1 MPTLRLTDEQ
11 RLIVAHNE
19 GPALVF
25 AVAGAGKTTALVHRI
40 ERLVRERV
48 FDSRKVL
55 ATSFSRMATDDFKR
69 LLAAFPHTQSV
80 QVSTLHAL
88 GYRIVRKAAG
98 EGLLRLDDTR
108 AKEESADRL
117 LLNQTLRQ
125 ARALK
130 APWAEELEN
139 LDSEDFLSYV
149 GAAKGNLQYADL
161 EGANLPPEALKVASQ
176 ARAPRDLEWY
186 LDLYKLLERVRQDSG
201 LLTYDDMLMTGWELL
216 VRHPGLL
223 KTVQSAFQA
232 VLVDEFQD
240 VNLAQSEMLDLITA
254 SHHNYMAV
262 GDDDQTI
269 YEWRGA
275 SPRFILEFA
284 SRYNA
289 QKYLIRDSFRCPAP
303 QVALAGRVIAQNTNR
318 EPKRLSL
325 TKGFT
330 GKVHVRLEPH
340 TPAQAE
346 SLASDIAG
354 ALEEGARP
362 QEIVV
367 LVRLYAQTPYLEQ
380 SLIEWQIPYKVVGGT
395 PFYERTEIQTLL
407 SYLHLGRE
415 PGNSES
421 RKRMWL
427 QIYNAPKRYLTRAL
441 ADSVWKGV
449 ERDKSLVSVLTEAAS
464 KAEERVAKRLRELV
478 EIFEWLPGAIER
490 STAHAVLESLEA
502 RLDFRRHLARSSGF
516 YEVGAGKAESVRA
529 FLDYARDK
537 GSVPELLNHIENL
550 AQEQHAQD
558 STKERI
564 SLMTVFRAKGLEWP
578 YVFIPDCNEGT
589 LPYSGAES
597 LEEERRL
604 FYVALTRSSRHT
616 FLYALSAL
624 PLSPFLK
631 EAEHLQT
638 LSAVER
644 VGEALSTSPETL
656 STAQTL
662 ALARGAWKLG
672 LERFL
677 YQWWESENAQPL
689 AAKVLRLFDYAKGKG
704 WLEDLGLT
712 AEARA
717 VWEAFDVGSG
727 AVADGEFGDLE
738 GYILKPV
745 PEKNGRL
752 EVGHKVKH
760 FRFGTGLIIGLE
772 DGVATV
778 AFGDGVRKLAVRHA
792 RLERVG

>member
-1 MPTLRLTDEQ
+1 M
-11 RLIVAHNE
+11 AHNE

-25 AVAGAGKTTALVHRI
+25 AVAGAGKTTALVHRL

-48 FDSRKVL
+48 FDPGKILV
-55 ATSFSRMATDDFKR
+55 TSFSRMATDDFKR
-69 LLAAFPHTQSV
+69 LLAQFPHAGGV
-80 QVSTLHAL
+80 RISTLHAL
-88 GYRIVRKAAG
+88 GYRIGRKGAQ
-98 EGLLRLDDTR
+98 ERLLKLQDNPRD
-108 AKEESADRL
+108 ESPDRL

-139 LDSEDFLSYV
+139 LDPEDFLSYV

-161 EGANLPPEALKVASQ
+161 AGTNLPPEALKVASQ
-176 ARAPRDLEWY
+176 ARAPRELEWY
-186 LDLYKLLERVRQDSG
+186 LDLYKLMERVRQESG

-216 VRHPGLL
+216 VRHPSLL
-223 KTVQSAFQA
+223 KTVQGAFQA

-254 SHHNYMAV
+254 AHRNYMAV

-284 SRYNA
+284 PRYNA

-303 QVALAGRVIAQNTNR
+303 QVALAGRVIAQNQNR

-340 TPAQAE
+340 TPAQAAG
-346 SLASDIAG
+346 LASDIAG
-354 ALEEGARP
+354 ALSEGGRP
-362 QEIVV
+362 QEIAV

-380 SLIEWQIPYKVVGGT
+380 SLIERQIPYKVVGST
-395 PFYERTEIQTLL
+395 PFYERPEIQTLL
-407 SYLHLGRE
+407 SYLRLGLGT
-415 PGNSES
+415 GNPEA
-421 RKRMWL
+421 RKQMWL
-427 QIYNAPKRYLTRAL
+427 QVYNTPKRYLTRAL
-441 ADSVWKGV
+441 ADAVWKGV
-449 ERDKSLVSVLTEAAS
+449 ERGKPLSAMLKDVAS
-464 KAEERVAKRLRELV
+464 SAEERVAKRLRELV
-478 EIFEWLPGAIER
+478 ELFEWLPYAVER
-490 STAHAVLESLEA
+490 SSAHAVLESLEA
-502 RLDFRRHLARSSGF
+502 RLDFRRHLVRSSGF
-516 YEVGAGKAESVRA
+516 YEAGAGKAEGVQA
-529 FLDYARDK
+529 FIDYSRDK
-537 GSVPELLNHIENL
+537 GSVLELLAHVENL
-550 AQEQHAQD
+550 AQEHHAQD
-558 STKERI
+558 DTKERI

-589 LPYSGAES
+589 LPYSGAKS
-597 LEEERRL
+597 VEEERRL

-616 FLYALSAL
+616 FLYALSNL

-631 EAEHLQT
+631 EAEYLQT

-644 VGEALSTSPETL
+644 IEDALSASPETL

-662 ALARGAWKLG
+662 ALAQGAWKLG

-677 YQWWESENAQPL
+677 YQWWVSENAQAL
-689 AAKVLRLFDYAKGKG
+689 AAKVLRLFEYAQGRG
-704 WLEDLGLT
+704 WLEGLGLT
-712 AEARA
+712 SEARA
-717 VWEAFDVGSG
+717 VWEAFDASPGTVIDS
-727 AVADGEFGDLE
+727 EFADLE
-738 GYILKPV
+738 RFILKSLPK
-745 PEKNGRL
+745 KNRL
-752 EVGHKVKH
+752 EVGTKVKH
-760 FRFGTGLIIGLE
+760 SHFGTGLIVGLE

-778 AFGDGVRKLAVRHA
+778 AFGDGVRKMALRYAK
-792 RLERVG
+792 LERVGRND

>member
-1 MPTLRLTDEQ
+1 VSLRLTDEQ
-11 RLIVAHNE
+11 HLIVAHNE

-48 FDSRKVL
+48 FDSRKIL

-69 LLAAFPHTQSV
+69 LLAQFPHAGGV
-80 QVSTLHAL
+80 QISTLHAL

-98 EGLLRLDDTR
+98 EGLLKL
-108 AKEESADRL
+108 AESRRDESPDRL
-117 LLNQTLRQ
+117 LLSQTLQQ

-130 APWAEELEN
+130 VPWAEELEN
-139 LDSEDFLSYV
+139 LGTEDFLSYV

-161 EGANLPPEALKVASQ
+161 GSANLPPEALKVASQ

-186 LDLYKLLERVRQDSG
+186 LELYKLMERVRQDSG

-223 KTVQSAFQA
+223 KAVQGAFQA

-254 SHHNYMAV
+254 AHRNLMAV

-284 SRYNA
+284 GRYNA

-303 QVALAGRVIAQNTNR
+303 QVALAGRIIAGNTNR

-354 ALEEGARP
+354 ALAEGARP

-380 SLIEWQIPYKVVGGT
+380 SLIERQIPYKVVGST
-395 PFYERTEIQTLL
+395 PFYQRPEIQTLL
-407 SYLHLGRE
+407 SYLHLGLGT
-415 PGNSES
+415 GNLEA

-427 QIYNAPKRYLTRAL
+427 QVYNTPKRYLTRAL
-441 ADSVWKGV
+441 ADLVWKGV
-449 ERDKSLVSVLTEAAS
+449 ERGKPLAAVLKEVAS
-464 KAEERVAKRLRELV
+464 SAEERVAKRLRELL
-478 EIFEWLPGAIER
+478 EIFEWLPYAVGR
-490 STAHAVLESLEA
+490 SSAHAVLESLEA
-502 RLDFRRHLARSSGF
+502 RLDFRRHVVRSSGF
-516 YEVGAGKAESVRA
+516 YEVGAGKAEGVRA
-529 FLDYARDK
+529 FIDYSRDK
-537 GSVPELLNHIENL
+537 GSVLELLAHIENL
-550 AQEQHAQD
+550 AQEHHAQD
-558 STKERI
+558 DTKERI

-578 YVFIPDCNEGT
+578 LVFIPDCNEGT
-589 LPYSGAES
+589 LPYSGGES
-597 LEEERRL
+597 IEEERRL

-616 FLYALSAL
+616 FLYALSSL

-631 EAEHLQT
+631 EAEHLQL

-644 VGEALSTSPETL
+644 VGEALSANPETL

-662 ALARGAWKLG
+662 ALAQGAWKLG

-677 YQWWESENAQPL
+677 YQWWESENAKAL
-689 AAKVLRLFDYAKGKG
+689 AAKVLRLFEYAKGKG
-704 WLEDLGLT
+704 WLEALGLT
-712 AEARA
+712 SEARA
-717 VWEAFDVGSG
+717 VWEAFDVNPGT
-727 AVADGEFGDLE
+727 VTDGEFGDLE
-738 GYILKPV
+738 RFILKPL
-745 PEKNGRL
+745 PEKNRL
-752 EVGHKVKH
+752 EVGSKVKH
-760 FRFGTGLIIGLE
+760 FHFGTGLIVGLE

-778 AFGDGVRKLAVRHA
+778 AFGDGVRKMALRYAK
-792 RLERVG
+792 LERVG